1 MFQHF
6 TINIGIKITAT
17 VTSGDSSPVTG
28 ASVTYGDTINNAHTN
43 NKNHEP
49 TNADNTEKLKII
61 EQADNS
67 QGIHIFP
74 KIKKYYIYINII
86 IMTNLTY

>member
-1 MFQHF
+1 M
-6 TINIGIKITAT
+6 KITAT
-17 VTSGDSSPVTG
+17 VTSCDSSPVTG
-28 ASVTYGDTINNAHTN
+28 ASVTYEDTINNAPIK

-49 TNADNTEKLKII
+49 TNADNTEELEII

-74 KIKKYYIYINII
+74 KIKKYYIQITMI
-86 IMTNLTY
+86 IMTNLSY

>member
-1 MFQHF
+1 M
-6 TINIGIKITAT
+6 KITAT
-17 VTSGDSSPVTG
+17 VTSCDSSPVTG
-28 ASVTYGDTINNAHTN
+28 ASVTYEDTINNAPSN

-49 TNADNTEKLKII
+49 TNADNTEELEII

-74 KIKKYYIYINII
+74 KIKKYYIYITII
-86 IMTNLTY
+86 IMTNLSY